1 MTTSRMKLTAVS
13 LRFGTNNAAERN
25 ILLKKQQEAEAGVD
39 GNIYGVSWDLSAT
52 NRFTRTDAAADFPA
66 PSPSVGGSRGS
77 SPFDDILPWA
87 GMKIV
92 EDEYAGTLVSIPKFY
107 YRIEHTGEAL
117 NIQITSKKQAG
128 FHTSPAHADRGDGKG
143 ERNVVY
149 IARYHMGGEMGQSVT
164 NALPIANVTRAE
176 LRETI
181 RAMEEQVGVSGYSLQ
196 DYAMFWTVRLLML
209 VEFATWDFQGAIGYG
224 CGNGE
229 SAENTGSTDNMPYHT
244 GTISESAET
253 YAVGIQYRYIE
264 DMWANVVEFID
275 GWRCAEAAAGD
286 GSLDVYITLNPAEYS
301 DTEGGVLVGNIPST
315 ANGGFIKDW
324 AVPSV
329 KGYSWAL
336 CPAAIAG
343 EDELT
348 DGNEYVTDCCEFDG
362 PALCSGGC
370 FDGPSPLC
378 GPFSLG
384 GGVAEDSGPVAG
396 ARLQKIP

>member
-1 MTTSRMKLTAVS
+1 MSIDKRWLA
-13 LRFGTNNAAERN
+13 
-25 ILLKKQQEAEAGVD
+25 ILLEKQKSGAAGGT
-39 GNIYGVSWDLSAT
+39 GNIYGVSWDLSTT
-52 NRFTRTDAAADFPA
+52 NRLTRTDAAADFPA
-66 PSPSVGGSRGS
+66 PSPSVDGSNGS
-77 SPFDDILPWA
+77 SPFDNIWPWSGMQKVVDENA
-87 GMKIV
+87 GV
-92 EDEYAGTLVSIPKFY
+92 FVSIPKYY
-107 YRIEHTGEAL
+107 YRIQHTGEAL
-117 NIQITSKKQAG
+117 NIQITDKATSG
-128 FHTSPAHADRGDGKG
+128 FSVSPAHADRGDGKG
-143 ERNVVY
+143 ERDVVY
-149 IARYHMGGEMGQSVT
+149 IARYKCAGEMGASIPD
-164 NALPIANVTRAE
+164 ALPVVNMTRAQF
-176 LRETI
+176 
-181 RAMEEQVGVSGYSLQ
+181 RATVNEAAGAPYHLQ

-275 GWRCAEAAAGD
+275 GWRCEDAGNDD
-286 GSLDVYITLNPAEYS
+286 GSLNVYITLNPAEYS
-301 DTEGGVLVGNIPST
+301 DTEGGVLVSNIPST
-315 ANGGFIKDW
+315 ANGGMIKDW

-348 DGNEYVTDCCEFDG
+348 DGNEYVADVCGFDG
-362 PALCSGGC
+362 PALGSGGYC
-370 FDGPSPLC
+370 GEPGPVF
-378 GPFSLG
+378 GPFSLVG
-384 GGVAEDSGPVAG
+384 SVAEGSGPFAG

>member
-1 MTTSRMKLTAVS
+1 MSIDKRWLAILLEKKK
-13 LRFGTNNAAERN
+13 AAEN
-25 ILLKKQQEAEAGVD
+25 SAG
-39 GNIYGVSWDLSAT
+39 GSIYGVSWDLSTT
-52 NRFTRTDAAADFPA
+52 NRMTRTDAAAGFAA
-66 PSPSVGGSRGS
+66 PSPSVGGSGGS
-77 SPFDDILPWA
+77 SPFDNIWPWSGMQIVTDEVA
-87 GMKIV
+87 GSF
-92 EDEYAGTLVSIPKFY
+92 VSIPKYY
-107 YRIEHTGEAL
+107 YRIQHTGEAL
-117 NIQITSKKQAG
+117 TIQITDKATKG
-128 FHTSPAHADRGDGKG
+128 FSVSPAHMDRGDGKG
-143 ERNVVY
+143 EREVVY
-149 IARYHMGGEMGQSVT
+149 IARYKCAGEEGGSISG
-164 NALPIANVTRAE
+164 ALPLGNLTRAQFRAAAA
-176 LRETI
+176 LR
-181 RAMEEQVGVSGYSLQ
+181 GYSIT

-286 GSLDVYITLNPAEYS
+286 GSLDVYITTNPAEYS

-315 ANGGFIKDW
+315 ANGGMIKDW
-324 AVPSV
+324 TVPSV

-343 EDELT
+343 EDEVT
-348 DGNEYVTDCCEFDG
+348 DGNEYVADYCGFYG
-362 PALCSGGC
+362 PALASGGC
-370 FDGPSPLC
+370 CGEPVPYC
-378 GPFSLG
+378 GPFSLVG
-384 GGVAEDSGPVAG
+384 YGAVFSDPFAG

>member
-1 MTTSRMKLTAVS
+1 MSIDKKWLAI
-13 LRFGTNNAAERN
+13 LLEKKKAAEN
-25 ILLKKQQEAEAGVD
+25 SAG
-39 GNIYGVSWDLSAT
+39 GSIYGVSWDLSTT
-52 NRFTRTDAAADFPA
+52 NRMTRTDAAADFSA
-66 PSPSVGGSRGS
+66 PSPSVGGSGGS
-77 SPFDDILPWA
+77 SPFDNIWPWSGMQIVTDEVA
-87 GMKIV
+87 GSF
-92 EDEYAGTLVSIPKFY
+92 VSIPKYY
-107 YRIEHTGEAL
+107 YRIQHTGEAL
-117 NIQITSKKQAG
+117 TIQITDKATKG
-128 FHTSPAHADRGDGKG
+128 FSVSPAHMDRGDGKG
-143 ERNVVY
+143 EREVVY
-149 IARYHMGGEMGQSVT
+149 IARYKCAGEEGGSISG
-164 NALPIANVTRAE
+164 ALPLGNLTRAQFRAAAA
-176 LRETI
+176 LR
-181 RAMEEQVGVSGYSLQ
+181 GYSIT

-348 DGNEYVTDCCEFDG
+348 DSNEYVADYCGFSG
-362 PALCSGGC
+362 PALVSGG
-370 FDGPSPLC
+370 FYGGPFPYC
-378 GPFSLG
+378 GPFSLRG
-384 GGVAEDSGPVAG
+384 HVAEVSDPFAG